1 LEGNPPTWAS
11 WKSDAPF
18 LPNAFYK
25 PKSSSSLSAL
35 MKWLSMDPITAD
47 DNTLASYKQVELVI
61 LAVGLAFRGLWVSQF
76 PEGYSDVPS
85 YIINSPYPFSQ
96 YEQLSHA
103 IDDLISGYADT

>member
-1 LEGNPPTWAS
+1 
-11 WKSDAPF
+11 
-18 LPNAFYK
+18 
-25 PKSSSSLSAL
+25 
-35 MKWLSMDPITAD
+35 MDPITAD

-61 LAVGLAFRGLWVSQF
+61 LAVGLAFHGLWVSQF

>member
-1 LEGNPPTWAS
+1 LAGNSPTWAS

-25 PKSSSSLSAL
+25 TKSPSLLSAL
-35 MKWLSMDPITAD
+35 FKWIAADPITAD
-47 DNTLASYKQVELVI
+47 DNALASYKQVELVI
-61 LAVGLAFRGLWVSQF
+61 LAVGLAFRGLWISQF
-76 PEGYSDVPS
+76 PESYSDVPT

-103 IDDLISGYADT
+103 IHDLIAGYADT

>member
-1 LEGNPPTWAS
+1 LAGNSPTWAS

-25 PKSSSSLSAL
+25 TKSPSSLSAL
-35 MKWLSMDPITAD
+35 FKWIATDPITAD
-47 DNTLASYKQVELVI
+47 DNALASYKQVELVI
-61 LAVGLAFRGLWVSQF
+61 LAVGLAFRGLWISQF
-76 PEGYSDVPS
+76 PESYSDVPT

-103 IDDLISGYADT
+103 IHDLIAGYADT